1 MSARA
6 ESLEAAC
13 DLRFGQVGIAC
24 VRIRRVDAAALVEEL
39 ERRVRS
45 APQMFNRAAVVLDL
59 SHLPKLPD
67 DGMVDALLEAIRS
80 AGMLP
85 VGIAYGTAETEALA
99 ERMCLPLI
107 AKFRAQYEPGH
118 GDAAPA
124 TVPAASA
131 RSEAPRAQ
139 APMEPNAD
147 AGSSITAQHH
157 SGSTV
162 RSGQQVYARDRDL
175 VVTAAVANG
184 AEVIADGSIHIYGSL
199 RGRAMAGAQGDESA
213 RIFCS
218 DFRAELVAIAGHY
231 RVFEDMPKEFEGQP
245 VQCWLDNGKLMIA
258 RL

>member
-1 MSARA
+1 MNARA
-6 ESLEAAC
+6 ESLESAC

-24 VRIRRVDAAALVEEL
+24 VRLRRVDAAALVEEL
-39 ERRVRS
+39 ERRVRTS
-45 APQMFNRAAVVLDL
+45 PQMFHRAAVVLDL

-85 VGIAYGTAETEALA
+85 VGIAYGTPETEALA
-99 ERMCLPLI
+99 ERMNLPLI
-107 AKFRAQYEPGH
+107 AKFRAQYEPAS
-118 GDAAPA
+118 GDGAGQVAP
-124 TVPAASA
+124 PAPGRA
-131 RSEAPRAQ
+131 EAPRA
-139 APMEPNAD
+139 PLDAD
-147 AGSSITAQHH
+147 DANGSATTAQHH
-157 SGSTV
+157 TGSAV
-162 RSGQQVYARDRDL
+162 RSGQQIYARDRDL

-184 AEVIADGSIHIYGSL
+184 AEVIADGSIHVYGSL

>member
-1 MSARA
+1 MNARA

-24 VRIRRVDAAALVEEL
+24 VRVRRVDAAALVEEL

-45 APQMFNRAAVVLDL
+45 APQMFTRAAVVLDL

-85 VGIAYGTAETEALA
+85 VGIAYGTSETEALA
-99 ERMCLPLI
+99 ERMGLPLI
-107 AKFRAQYEPGH
+107 AKFRAQYEPAQ
-118 GDAAPA
+118 GDSAPTPAAPA
-124 TVPAASA
+124 QARQEPARAAPSSEEPAA
-131 RSEAPRAQ
+131 
-139 APMEPNAD
+139 
-147 AGSSITAQHH
+147 AGGTVTAQHH

-175 VVTAAVANG
+175 VVTAGVANG

-231 RVFEDMPKEFEGQP
+231 RVFEDMPKEFEGQA

>member
-1 MSARA
+1 MNARA

-24 VRIRRVDAAALVEEL
+24 VRLRRVDAAALVEEL
-39 ERRVRS
+39 ERRVRA
-45 APQMFNRAAVVLDL
+45 APQMFARAAVVLDL

-85 VGIAYGTAETEALA
+85 VGIAYGTPETEALA
-99 ERMCLPLI
+99 ERMNLPLI
-107 AKFRAQYEPGH
+107 AKFRAQYEPGQS
-118 GDAAPA
+118 AATPA
-124 TVPAASA
+124 GGAPA
-131 RSEAPRAQ
+131 RSEPVAAMAPIDQ
-139 APMEPNAD
+139 DVEP
-147 AGSSITAQHH
+147 GSATTAQHH
-157 SGSTV
+157 TGSAV
-162 RSGQQVYARDRDL
+162 RSGQQIYARDRDL

-184 AEVIADGSIHIYGSL
+184 AEVIADGSIHIYGGL

-231 RVFEDMPKEFEGQP
+231 RVFEDMPKEFEGQA

>member
-1 MSARA
+1 MNARA

-24 VRIRRVDAAALVEEL
+24 VRLRRVDAAALVEEL

-45 APQMFNRAAVVLDL
+45 APQMFARAAVVLDL
-59 SHLPKLPD
+59 SHLPRLPD

-85 VGIAYGTAETEALA
+85 VGIAYGTPETEALA
-99 ERMCLPLI
+99 ERMNLPLI
-107 AKFRAQYEPGH
+107 AKFRAQYEPGQ
-118 GDAAPA
+118 GGAAPA
-124 TVPAASA
+124 TPSAPTQSTAA
-131 RSEAPRAQ
+131 APIDLDV
-139 APMEPNAD
+139 EP
-147 AGSSITAQHH
+147 GTSTMAQHH
-157 SGSTV
+157 TGSAV
-162 RSGQQVYARDRDL
+162 RSGQQIYARDRDL

-199 RGRAMAGAQGDESA
+199 RGRAMAGAQGDETA

-231 RVFEDMPKEFEGQP
+231 RVFEDMPKEFEGQA

>member
-1 MSARA
+1 MNARA

-24 VRIRRVDAAALVEEL
+24 MRLRRVDAAALVEEL

-59 SHLPKLPD
+59 SHLPRLPD

-85 VGIAYGTAETEALA
+85 VGIAYGTPETEALA
-99 ERMCLPLI
+99 ERMNLPLI
-107 AKFRAQYEPGH
+107 AKFRAQYEPASPGAVADV
-118 GDAAPA
+118 GAA
-124 TVPAASA
+124 VA
-131 RSEAPRAQ
+131 RAEAPRPS
-139 APMEPNAD
+139 APLDADDEPGTAN
-147 AGSSITAQHH
+147 TAQHH
-157 SGSTV
+157 AGSAV

-175 VVTAAVANG
+175 VVMAAVANG

-245 VQCWLDNGKLMIA
+245 VQCWLDAGKLMIA

>member
-124 TVPAASA
+124 AVPAASA
-131 RSEAPRAQ
+131 RSEAPRARPPWN
-139 APMEPNAD
+139 PMPTA
-147 AGSSITAQHH
+147 AAASPRSITVEARCAPA
-157 SGSTV
+157 SRST
-162 RSGQQVYARDRDL
+162 RA
-175 VVTAAVANG
+175 TATSSSRRPWPMV
-184 AEVIADGSIHIYGSL
+184 
-199 RGRAMAGAQGDESA
+199 
-213 RIFCS
+213 
-218 DFRAELVAIAGHY
+218 
-231 RVFEDMPKEFEGQP
+231 PK
-245 VQCWLDNGKLMIA
+245 
-258 RL
+258 

>member
-24 VRIRRVDAAALVEEL
+24 VRLRRVDAAALVEEL

-45 APQMFNRAAVVLDL
+45 APQMFTRAAVVLDL

-85 VGIAYGTAETEALA
+85 VGLAYGTSETEALA
-99 ERMCLPLI
+99 ERMGLPLI
-107 AKFRAQYEPGH
+107 AKFRAQYEPAQGEA
-118 GDAAPA
+118 AAPA
-124 TVPAASA
+124 PAREPASA
-131 RSEAPRAQ
+131 RAAAPL
-139 APMEPNAD
+139 AD
-147 AGSSITAQHH
+147 DTAGNGIATAQHH

-175 VVTAAVANG
+175 VVTAGVANG
-184 AEVIADGSIHIYGSL
+184 AEVIADGSIHVYGSL

-231 RVFEDMPKEFEGQP
+231 RVFEDMPREFEGQP

>member
-1 MSARA
+1 MNARA

-24 VRIRRVDAAALVEEL
+24 VRLRRVDAAALVEEL

-99 ERMCLPLI
+99 ERMNLPLI
-107 AKFRAQYEPGH
+107 AKFRAQYEPAS
-118 GDAAPA
+118 GDAAVQVAPPA
-124 TVPAASA
+124 PGRAEPA
-131 RSEAPRAQ
+131 RAPLDND
-139 APMEPNAD
+139 ED
-147 AGSSITAQHH
+147 AGGATTAQHH
-157 SGSTV
+157 IGSAV
-162 RSGQQVYARDRDL
+162 RSGQQIYARDRDL
-175 VVTAAVANG
+175 VVMAAVANG
-184 AEVIADGSIHIYGSL
+184 AEVIADGSIHVYGSL

-231 RVFEDMPKEFEGQP
+231 RVFEDMPKEFEGQA
-245 VQCWLDNGKLMIA
+245 VQCWLDSGKLMVA

>member
-1 MSARA
+1 MNARA
-6 ESLEAAC
+6 EPLEAAC

-24 VRIRRVDAAALVEEL
+24 VRLRRVDAAALVEEL

-45 APQMFNRAAVVLDL
+45 APQMFARAAVVLDL

-85 VGIAYGTAETEALA
+85 VGIAYGTPETEALA
-99 ERMCLPLI
+99 ERMNLPLI
-107 AKFRAQYEPGH
+107 AKFRAQYEPGQP
-118 GDAAPA
+118 APSPVA
-124 TVPAASA
+124 GSPP
-131 RSEAPRAQ
+131 RSEPPPAIGPIDQ
-139 APMEPNAD
+139 DYEPGGAT
-147 AGSSITAQHH
+147 TAQHH
-157 SGSTV
+157 TGSAV

-231 RVFEDMPKEFEGQP
+231 RVFEDMPKEFEGQA

>member
-1 MSARA
+1 MNARA
-6 ESLEAAC
+6 EPLEAAC

-24 VRIRRVDAAALVEEL
+24 VRLRRVDAAALVEEL

-45 APQMFNRAAVVLDL
+45 APQMFARAAVVLDL

-85 VGIAYGTAETEALA
+85 VGIAYGTPETEALA
-99 ERMCLPLI
+99 ERMNLPLI
-107 AKFRAQYEPGH
+107 AKFRAQYEPGQ
-118 GDAAPA
+118 AATAPVA
-124 TVPAASA
+124 GAPT
-131 RSEAPRAQ
+131 RSETPPAMATIDEDY
-139 APMEPNAD
+139 EPGGAT
-147 AGSSITAQHH
+147 TAQHH
-157 SGSTV
+157 TGSAV
-162 RSGQQVYARDRDL
+162 RSGQQIYARDRDL

-184 AEVIADGSIHIYGSL
+184 AEVIADGSIHIYGGL

-231 RVFEDMPKEFEGQP
+231 RVFEDMPKEFEGQA

>member
-1 MSARA
+1 MNARA

-24 VRIRRVDAAALVEEL
+24 VRLRRVDAAALVEEL

-99 ERMCLPLI
+99 ERMNLPLI
-107 AKFRAQYEPGH
+107 AKFRAQYEH
-118 GDAAPA
+118 ASGDAAVQVAPPTPGRAEPA
-124 TVPAASA
+124 RAPLDNDDGAAGA
-131 RSEAPRAQ
+131 T
-139 APMEPNAD
+139 
-147 AGSSITAQHH
+147 TAQHH
-157 SGSTV
+157 TGSAV
-162 RSGQQVYARDRDL
+162 RSGQQIYARDRDL

-184 AEVIADGSIHIYGSL
+184 AEVIADGSIHVYGSL

-245 VQCWLDNGKLMIA
+245 VQCWLDSGKLMVA

>member
-24 VRIRRVDAAALVEEL
+24 VRVRRVDAAALVEEL

-59 SHLPKLPD
+59 SHLPRLPD

-107 AKFRAQYEPGH
+107 AKFRAQYEPGQ
-118 GDAAPA
+118 GDAAPV
-124 TVPAASA
+124 TPPPAAA
-131 RSEAPRAQ
+131 RGESTPSPAAAEADV
-139 APMEPNAD
+139 EPVSGN
-147 AGSSITAQHH
+147 TAQHH

-175 VVTAAVANG
+175 VVTATVANG

-199 RGRAMAGAQGDESA
+199 RGRAMAGAQGDENA

-231 RVFEDMPKEFEGQP
+231 RVFEDMPKEFEGQA

>member
-1 MSARA
+1 MNARA

-24 VRIRRVDAAALVEEL
+24 VRVRRVDAAALVEEL

-80 AGMLP
+80 AGMMP
-85 VGIAYGTAETEALA
+85 VGIAYGTSETEALA
-99 ERMCLPLI
+99 ERMNLPLI
-107 AKFRAQYEPGH
+107 AKFRAQYEPGQ
-118 GDAAPA
+118 GESAPTAPAPAAPA
-124 TVPAASA
+124 MSRAEPAAASLESGA
-131 RSEAPRAQ
+131 T
-139 APMEPNAD
+139 
-147 AGSSITAQHH
+147 ITAQQHT
-157 SGSTV
+157 GSAV
-162 RSGQQVYARDRDL
+162 RSGQQIYARERDL
-175 VVTAAVANG
+175 VVAAAVANG
-184 AEVIADGSIHIYGSL
+184 AEVIADGSIHVYGTL
-199 RGRAMAGAQGDESA
+199 RGRAMAGAQGDETA

-231 RVFEDMPKEFEGQP
+231 RVFEDIPKEFEGQA

>member
-1 MSARA
+1 MNARA
-6 ESLEAAC
+6 EPLEAAC

-24 VRIRRVDAAALVEEL
+24 VRLRRVDAAALVEEL

-45 APQMFNRAAVVLDL
+45 APQMFARAAVVLDL

-85 VGIAYGTAETEALA
+85 VGIAYGTPETEALA
-99 ERMCLPLI
+99 ERMNLPLI
-107 AKFRAQYEPGH
+107 AKFRAQYEPGQA
-118 GDAAPA
+118 GATTGAGAP
-124 TVPAASA
+124 A
-131 RSEAPRAQ
+131 RSEPVAAMATIDQ
-139 APMEPNAD
+139 DSEP
-147 AGSSITAQHH
+147 GSATTAQHH
-157 SGSTV
+157 TGSAV
-162 RSGQQVYARDRDL
+162 RSGQQIYARDRDL

-184 AEVIADGSIHIYGSL
+184 AEVIADGSIHVYGSL

-231 RVFEDMPKEFEGQP
+231 RVFEDMPKEFEGQA